1 MCYTADY
8 LIERRKIRWNEDH
21 NIERDKIFRNAV
33 ANEIIKNESLRNELK
48 NDSSKLIELVFI
60 IVDKDKNTVPFF
72 LNEVQK
78 DFFEKVN
85 QAKEDY
91 KKGLITSI
99 SFLIL
104 KGRQQGFTT
113 AITAY
118 QLSCTILNR
127 NFEGYT
133 IADTTSNAESIF
145 ENKAKYMHS
154 NLPTCLKPTEKYNNK
169 RQLRFEKINSSWSID
184 TATKEMGRSR
194 TINFLHA
201 SECAFWNFGIAV
213 TQASLGEA
221 LTKNSIKIYES
232 TANGFNDYKSMWDS
246 GNHIN
251 CFYEWW
257 RNKEYKL
264 NFESLEIENEFI
276 KNINTKNDWIYER
289 LKWLLDV
296 KKLDKNQLYWYFKKY
311 KGYIQKDLIK
321 QEYPCTPEEAFISSG
336 QCAFDTEI
344 LIHRLNEIK
353 QHKVLKTGY
362 FTYDEEAILS
372 GQMKN
377 IKWVNDKNGYIK
389 IFELPNLKQYC
400 IGGDTA
406 GDGSDYFIGQVL
418 DAKTGNQVA
427 ILSHQMDSDIYAR
440 QMYCLGKYY
449 KNALIGIEI
458 NYDSYPQKE
467 LERLGY
473 DNFYI
478 RERVDTITGR
488 LEKKYGF
495 STNKFTRPNI
505 INNLVRIARDT
516 PEIINDEETIKEMLV
531 FVKNESGRG
540 EAQNGFHDDRVMALA
555 IAHHIRSQVR
565 IEEEPIIPE
574 TRFNFNSEKPIM
586 ADYGETIEI
595 I

>member
-1 MCYTADY
+1 MIYTADY

-21 NIERDKIFRNAV
+21 NIDRDKVFRNTIAR
-33 ANEIIKNESLRNELK
+33 EIVKNENLRNELK
-48 NDSSKLIELVFI
+48 EDPSKLIELVFI

-78 DFFEKVN
+78 DFFIKVN
-85 QAKEDY
+85 KAKQEYD
-91 KKGLITSI
+91 KGLITSI

-118 QLSCTILNR
+118 QLSCTILNK

-133 IADTTSNAESIF
+133 IADSVPNAESIF
-145 ENKAKYMHS
+145 ENKAKYMYS
-154 NLPTCLKPTEKYNNK
+154 NLPDCLKPTEKYNNK

-184 TATKEMGRSR
+184 AAAKEMGRSR

-201 SECAFWNFGIAV
+201 SECAFWSFGIAI

-246 GNHIN
+246 GTHIN

-257 RNKEYKL
+257 RTNEYQL
-264 NFESLEIENEFI
+264 NFESIEIEEEFI
-276 KNINTKNDWIYER
+276 KNINTKNDWIYQR
-289 LKWLLDV
+289 LKWLKDEKSLNN
-296 KKLDKNQLYWYFKKY
+296 NQLYWYFKKY
-311 KGYIQKDLIK
+311 QGYLEKDTIK
-321 QEYPCTPEEAFISSG
+321 QEYPCAPEEAFISSG
-336 QCAFDTEI
+336 QCIFDTEI
-344 LIHRLNEIK
+344 LIQRLNEVQK
-353 QHKVLKTGY
+353 QRPLKIGY
-362 FTYDEEAILS
+362 FTYDEEAIIN

-377 IKWVNDKNGYIK
+377 IQWVNDKKGYIK
-389 IFELPNLKQYC
+389 IYELPNLKKYC

-406 GDGSDYFIGQVL
+406 GDGSDSFIGQVL

-449 KNALIGIEI
+449 KNALVGIET

-467 LERLGY
+467 MERLGY
-473 DNFYI
+473 NNFYL
-478 RERVDTITGR
+478 REREDKITGR

-495 STNKFTRPNI
+495 STNKITRPII
-505 INNLVRIARDT
+505 INDLVRIARDCPQT
-516 PEIINDEETIKEMLV
+516 INDEETINEMLV
-531 FVKNESGRG
+531 FVKNESGRP
-540 EAQNGFHDDRVMALA
+540 EAQIGFHDDRVMALA
-555 IAHHIRSQVR
+555 IAHHIRSQVVFDK
-565 IEEEPIIPE
+565 EPITTE
-574 TRFNFNSEKPIM
+574 YKFNFNIEKPPIGE
-586 ADYGETIEI
+586 YGETIEVV
-595 I
+595 